1 MKKILLLIGLVL
13 MQVSAYAG
21 NTISGRIIDD
31 ANGSPLIGAT
41 ATIVDGNGNI
51 VTGTATDVKGRFTL
65 SNVKN
70 GSFVMQ
76 FQYLGYNDERIE
88 ITNLDRDVDMG
99 DIRLTTS
106 AVSLDEVVVN
116 GDAVIKKS
124 DRQMILPTQE
134 QKRVATNGINLL
146 QQMPISRI
154 SVSPMDKT
162 IKTTLGEDVQ
172 LRINGVEATK
182 EEISAIRPTDVIRVE
197 YHDNPGLRYGGAA
210 AVLDYIVRKKENGGN
225 IAGDLTNG
233 ITHLG
238 YGQYNLSAKYNWKKS
253 AISAV
258 ASWQRRD
265 LEWTRENYEDFAYTN
280 YIVHNIELG
289 EPTKVKFDYMNF
301 TLNYNRTDE
310 RSVFNIALRNS
321 YDDKPNAVTDRN
333 STLYQGDKIYSISD
347 KLQQRSYI
355 PSLDIYYQLNLKNDQ
370 HLYFDVV
377 GTYIN
382 SSSNRQFSMLE
393 IGTEDNTPAI
403 ISQTEGDKYSIIG
416 EAIYERP
423 LGKGKM
429 TAGIKHTQAYMN
441 NIYDGNI
448 SSKVSMNTAE
458 SYLSAEYN
466 QKINRFTYTLG
477 IGGMRTW
484 HEQGELSQEKY
495 IIRPTITLSYNA
507 PKNFYFRYRGYMS
520 GYSPSLSELSDVTQE
535 IDIYQVRRGNP
546 NLRSVPFVSNSL
558 TTSWKCKYV
567 SIELFGRYSYDHKP
581 IMEETLF
588 EDNRFVRTMANQK
601 GFHRLNLESTIQIYP
616 WKEYIM
622 IKLNPFFNRYI
633 SNGNNYIHTHAN
645 FGFRGS
651 IVGSY
656 NNWIAMAEMN
666 TSFHDLWGETLSKGE
681 ALHSIAV
688 GYNHD
693 KFSIQGMI
701 LNPFTKRY
709 EQGVDNLSALAPN
722 RQLAHSTQLS
732 QIVMLNVSFNLVFG
746 KQHNSGRKKINNN
759 DTDSG
764 ILSGT
769 K

>member
-1 MKKILLLIGLVL
+1 MKKTLLLMGLVL
-13 MQVSAYAG
+13 GQLSAYADL
-21 NTISGRIIDD
+21 TVRGRIVDD
-31 ANGSPLIGAT
+31 AEGVPLIGAT
-41 ATIVDGNGNI
+41 ATMYDDKDNI
-51 VTGTATDVKGRFTL
+51 VTGTATDVEGRFTL
-65 SNVKN
+65 KNVKN
-70 GSFVMQ
+70 ESCVMV
-76 FQYLGYNDERIE
+76 FQYLGYNAERIE

-99 DIRLTTS
+99 DIRLTVS
-106 AVSLDEVVVN
+106 AVSLDEVVVS

-134 QKRVATNGINLL
+134 QKRAATNGINLL

-182 EEISAIRPTDVIRVE
+182 EEVSAIRPTDVIRVE

-225 IAGDLTNG
+225 IAGDFTNG

-238 YGQYNLSAKYNWKKS
+238 YGEYNLSAKYNWKKS

-265 LEWTRENYEDFAYTN
+265 LEWIRENYEDFVYPYYT
-280 YIVHNIELG
+280 VHNIELG
-289 EPTKVKFDYMNF
+289 EPTKVKFDYLNF
-301 TLNYNRTDE
+301 ALNYNRTDE
-310 RSVFNIALRNS
+310 CSVFNIALRNS

-333 STLYQGDKIYSISD
+333 STLYQGDKMYSISD

-355 PSLDIYYQLNLKNDQ
+355 PSLDIYYQLNLKNEQ

-377 GTYIN
+377 GTYIH
-382 SSSNRQFSMLE
+382 SSSNRQYSMIE
-393 IGTEDNTPAI
+393 IGTEANTPAI
-403 ISQTEGDKYSIIG
+403 ISQTKGNKYSIIG

-441 NIYDGNI
+441 NLYDGNI
-448 SSKVSMNTAE
+448 SSKVSMNIAE
-458 SYLSAEYN
+458 SYLFAEYN
-466 QKINRFTYTLG
+466 QTINRFTYTLG

-484 HEQGELSQEKY
+484 HQQGELSQEKY
-495 IIRPTITLSYNA
+495 ILRPTITLSYNA
-507 PKNFYFRYRGYMS
+507 PKNFYFRYNAYMS
-520 GYSPSLSELSDVTQE
+520 GYSPSLSDLSNVAQE
-535 IDIYQVRRGNP
+535 IDIYQIRRGNP
-546 NLRSVPFVSNSL
+546 YLQSVTFVSNSL
-558 TTSWKCKYV
+558 TASWKCKFV

-588 EDNRFVRTMANQK
+588 EDNKFVRTMANQK
-601 GFHRLNLESTIQIYP
+601 GFHRINIQSTIQIYP
-616 WKEYIM
+616 WKEHIM
-622 IKLNPFFNRYI
+622 IKLNPYFNRYI
-633 SNGNNYIHTHAN
+633 SQGNNYTHTHSN

-651 IVGSY
+651 IVGMY
-656 NNWIAMAEMN
+656 KNWVIMAEM
-666 TSFHDLWGETLSKGE
+666 SASRHDLWGETLSRGE
-681 ALHSIAV
+681 ALHSIAA

-709 EQGVDNLSALAPN
+709 EQGVENLSVLAPN
-722 RQLAHSTQLS
+722 KQLAYSTQLS
-732 QIVMLNVSFNLVFG
+732 RIVMLNFSFNLDFG
-746 KQHNSGRKKINNN
+746 KQNRNGVKRINNIDN
-759 DTDSG
+759 DSG

>member
-13 MQVSAYAG
+13 IQVTAYAG
-21 NTISGRIIDD
+21 NTIFGRIIDD
-31 ANGSPLIGAT
+31 VEGDPLIGAT
-41 ATIVDGNGNI
+41 ASILDE
-51 VTGTATDVKGRFTL
+51 
-65 SNVKN
+65 N
-70 GSFVMQ
+70 GSILTGASTDTNGKFTIRNINNGSYTMLFQ
-76 FQYLGYNDERIE
+76 FLGYEDMKIE
-88 ITNLDRDVDMG
+88 ITNLEKDMDMG
-99 DIRLTTS
+99 DIRLSVS
-106 AVSLDEVVVN
+106 AVLLDDVVVS
-116 GDAVIKKS
+116 GDAVVKKS
-124 DRQMILPTQE
+124 DRQMIMPTQE
-134 QKRVATNGINLL
+134 QKRAATNGVNLL
-146 QQMPISRI
+146 QHMPISRI
-154 SVSPMDKT
+154 TINPLDKT
-162 IKTTLGEDVQ
+162 IKTTLGDDVQ
-172 LRINGVEATK
+172 LRINGVEVTR
-182 EEISAIRPTDVIRVE
+182 EEINAIRPSDVIRVE

-210 AVLDYIVRKKENGGN
+210 AVLDYIIKKKESGGN
-225 IAGDLTNG
+225 VAGDFTNG

-253 AISAV
+253 AISTV

-265 LEWTRENYEDFAYTN
+265 LEWTRENYEDFVYPDYT
-280 YIVHNIELG
+280 IHNKELG
-289 EPTKVKFDYMNF
+289 APTKVKFDYMNF
-301 TLNYNRTDE
+301 VLNYNRTDE
-310 RSVFNIALRNS
+310 RGVFNVALRNR
-321 YDDKPNAVTDRN
+321 YDDKPNAVTDRS
-333 STLYQGDKIYSISD
+333 STLYQGDKIYSVSD
-347 KLQQRSYI
+347 KLQERSYI

-370 HLYFDVV
+370 YLYFDIV

-382 SSSNRQFSMLE
+382 SRSNRQYSMAE
-393 IGTEDNTPAI
+393 IGSVDNTPAI

-429 TAGIKHTQAYMN
+429 TTGFKHTQAYMN
-441 NIYDGNI
+441 NVYDGNI

-458 SYLSAEYN
+458 SYLFAEYN
-466 QKINRFTYTLG
+466 QKIDRFTYTLG
-477 IGGMRTW
+477 VGGMRTW
-484 HEQGELSQEKY
+484 YQQGDLSQEKY
-495 IIRPTITLSYNA
+495 ILRPTITLSYNA

-535 IDIYQVRRGNP
+535 IDIYQIRRGNP
-546 NLRSVPFVSNSL
+546 NLHSATYVSNSL
-558 TTSWKCKYV
+558 TASWKCKYV
-567 SIELFGRYSYDHKP
+567 SIEMYGRHIYDHKP

-588 EDNRFVRTMANQK
+588 ENERFVRTIANQK
-601 GFHRLNLESTIQIYP
+601 EFHRLNFESTIQIYP

-633 SNGNNYIHTHAN
+633 SNGNTYTHTHSN

-651 IVGSY
+651 IIGKY
-656 NNWIAMAEMN
+656 KKWIAMAEMN
-666 TSFHDLWGETLSKGE
+666 TSSHDLWGETLSRGE

-709 EQGVDNLSALAPN
+709 EQGVDNLSSLAPN
-722 RQLAHSTQLS
+722 RQLAYSTQLS
-732 QIVMLNVSFNLVFG
+732 QIVMLNVSFNLGFG
-746 KQHNSGRKKINNN
+746 KQNNSGRKKINNS

>member
-65 SNVKN
+65 SNVNN

-99 DIRLTTS
+99 DIRLTIS

-258 ASWQRRD
+258 SSWQRRD

-458 SYLSAEYN
+458 SYLFAEYN

-558 TTSWKCKYV
+558 TASWKCKYV